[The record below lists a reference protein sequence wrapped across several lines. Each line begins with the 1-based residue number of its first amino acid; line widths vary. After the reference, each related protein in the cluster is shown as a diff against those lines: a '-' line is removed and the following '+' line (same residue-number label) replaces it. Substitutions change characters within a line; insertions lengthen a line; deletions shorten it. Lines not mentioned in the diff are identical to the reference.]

1 MSLPVVRVG
10 EITQQDDGSALVEL
24 DLDAEALRTII
35 QVGFEKIL
43 LDHMEGKEKDD
54 T

>member
-1 MSLPVVRVG
+1 MTLPVIRVG
-10 EITQQDDGSALVEL
+10 EITSQDDGSALVEL
-24 DLDAEALRTII
+24 DLDTEALRMII

-43 LDHMEGKEKDD
+43 LDHMEREENDR